1 MHANRRLHTI
11 NYQLSDRLCSV
22 TAAIAASAI
31 ASATAGA
38 DVAPGHSR
46 EWLTDHN
53 DRAHQHGQTTY
64 GQN

>member
-11 NYQLSDRLCSV
+11 NYQLSDRLCSAI
-22 TAAIAASAI
+22 AAIAASAI

-46 EWLTDHN
+46 E
-53 DRAHQHGQTTY
+53 
-64 GQN
+64 